1 MSWSYE
7 WRPYVPVAQ
16 RRAQAARHAARLA
29 KNGHTVKPVR
39 ITGRDMAKTFWGRA
53 WCDNLE
59 RYSDFA
65 NRLPRG
71 RTYARNGSIVDLQIT
86 KGKITAVVSGSEIY
100 DIKINIQPLRLPQ
113 WKKLKQACSQS
124 IASLMDLMQG
134 RFSDGVMER
143 LTRKDDGLFPAP
155 AEIKIACSCPD
166 WAYLCKHAAAVMY
179 GIGARLD
186 EEPELLFTLRDVDQL
201 ELISQAI
208 ASDNLAQALGTDQV
222 AALAGEDLGE
232 MFGIE
237 LDTSVAPAPQPSGK
251 KPSRRGWKLPAQP
264 AEKKMPAK
272 AVASA
277 VRESVAKSQAR
288 AVARKK
294 QPAAKRAKPLR

>member
-1 MSWSYE
+1 MA
-7 WRPYVPVAQ
+7 PV
-16 RRAQAARHAARLA
+16 
-29 KNGHTVKPVR
+29 K
-39 ITGRDMAKTFWGRA
+39 ITGREMAKTFWGRA
-53 WCDNLE
+53 WCSNLE

-86 KGKITAVVSGSEIY
+86 PGKITAVVSGSEIY
-100 DIKINIQPLRLPQ
+100 DVKINIQPLRSER

-124 IASLMDLMQG
+124 ITSLMDLMQG

-155 AEIKIACSCPD
+155 SEIKIACSCPD

-179 GIGARLD
+179 GVGARLD
-186 EEPELLFTLRDVDQL
+186 QEPELLFTLRDVDHL

-208 ASDNLAQALGTDQV
+208 AGDNLDRALGTDQA
-222 AALAGEDLGE
+222 AALAGQDLGE

-237 LDTSVAPAPQPSGK
+237 LDTNVAPAPPPSSK
-251 KPSRRGWKLPAQP
+251 KASRRGRKPQAQAPGKKTPA
-264 AEKKMPAK
+264 AK
-272 AVASA
+272 PVASV
-277 VRESVAKSQAR
+277 VREIVAKSRTQA
-288 AVARKK
+288 ASRKK
-294 QPAAKRAKPLR
+294 KAAAKRPKPPR